1 MKLVSD
7 NVFVKTKANALTSEP
22 FASYIEANGITEFYI
37 AGADATACVKLTCF
51 NMTKSGYVVHVIS
64 DCITSYDLKKIPEML
79 SYYAGKGCD
88 VKPLREV
95 INI

>member
-1 MKLVSD
+1 
-7 NVFVKTKANALTSEP
+7 
-22 FASYIEANGITEFYI
+22 
-37 AGADATACVKLTCF
+37 
-51 NMTKSGYVVHVIS
+51 MTKSGYVVHVIS

>member
-37 AGADATACVKLTCF
+37 AGADATACVNQLA
-51 NMTKSGYVVHVIS
+51 SI
-64 DCITSYDLKKIPEML
+64 
-79 SYYAGKGCD
+79 
-88 VKPLREV
+88 
-95 INI
+95 